1 MNKQDIP
8 FLPATELASQIRER
22 KISPVEAVEAYLERI
37 EQVDPKLNAYITI
50 LRDEA
55 LKAARQTESESCTD
69 SIAAFLKNGGV
80 RYNPPH
86 GRPRFCGRASR

>member
-8 FLPATELASQIRER
+8 FLSATELASQIRER

-50 LRDEA
+50 LRM
-55 LKAARQTESESCTD
+55 R
-69 SIAAFLKNGGV
+69 
-80 RYNPPH
+80 RWRRH
-86 GRPRFCGRASR
+86 GRQSPRFLQGEAKAHCTVFR